1 MKATEDAA
9 RIREMADALHVLGAL
24 NTDEKFRGRWP
35 KCYEPVVDLEGVER
49 LVQKLV
55 IREGE

>member
-1 MKATEDAA
+1 
-9 RIREMADALHVLGAL
+9 MADALRVLGAL
-24 NTDEKFRGRWP
+24 NTDKKFRGRWP
-35 KCYEPVVDLEGVER
+35 DCYEPVQDLEGVER